1 MAIPFN
7 LPTRQETEDNYE
19 IMDQLL
25 EQLYEIVRQIILRRR
40 RSRGAD
46 NRTGIPAP
54 EPRNRDTQTR
64 DGGGGGGNEAGRS
77 DPSVN
82 GNQEQ
87 GIGNDAMRRIPALPD
102 IVPITDIRA
111 AAPSDAPVPPPR
123 RGTPEGGVRP
133 RPRRPPRRPRRRT
146 SSCCCNE
153 KKQGVPNDDRTTEN
167 WKEVG
172 KDLRKIADEFCT
184 SSRLEGEGTQTAP
197 HLHNKKKEEGLLS
210 LLLPPRLGGSMWT
223 AVIILVGWRFLASSG
238 W

>member
-1 MAIPFN
+1 
-7 LPTRQETEDNYE
+7 
-19 IMDQLL
+19 
-25 EQLYEIVRQIILRRR
+25 
-40 RSRGAD
+40 
-46 NRTGIPAP
+46 
-54 EPRNRDTQTR
+54 
-64 DGGGGGGNEAGRS
+64 
-77 DPSVN
+77 
-82 GNQEQ
+82 
-87 GIGNDAMRRIPALPD
+87 MRRIPALPD